1 MQLFEEWLVNDTRSP
16 ITQFIESELLS
27 ELIRNTNNK
36 RLFSCLEELKEVF
49 EFYEIL
55 KMTFKM
61 SLALL
66 HHTGTPIQIWC
77 QHCFGYQQTRRT
89 GDYLKS
95 LAKALER
102 KERRLSGT
110 ILYEVTRAEKAKSVC
125 KIFTKS
131 WK

>member
-66 HHTGTPIQIWC
+66 HHTGTP
-77 QHCFGYQQTRRT
+77 T
-89 GDYLKS
+89 
-95 LAKALER
+95 
-102 KERRLSGT
+102 
-110 ILYEVTRAEKAKSVC
+110 
-125 KIFTKS
+125 
-131 WK
+131 

>member
-36 RLFSCLEELKEVF
+36 RLSSCLEELKEVF

-66 HHTGTPIQIWC
+66 HHTGTP
-77 QHCFGYQQTRRT
+77 T
-89 GDYLKS
+89 
-95 LAKALER
+95 
-102 KERRLSGT
+102 
-110 ILYEVTRAEKAKSVC
+110 
-125 KIFTKS
+125 
-131 WK
+131 